1 MVSIRKEKLGVTLI
15 IVITLFA
22 VSGMLL
28 QDPIAQDSSYHRF
41 GDSREI
47 FSILNF
53 WNVVSNLPF
62 LIVGIIGLYKIIVT
76 GTLNIIADIKISYIL
91 LFLGVSL
98 VAFGSGYYHLWPDN
112 QTLVWDRLP
121 MTVAFMALF
130 SIVIGEFISVSAGKA
145 LLLPFILVGTSSVI
159 FWHFSEIRGA
169 GDLRYYAF
177 IQFFPI
183 IVIPVILVCFRSR
196 CRGVNA
202 YWLLLTAYIVAKV
215 FEQFDGAVYNW
226 LGFISGHSIK
236 HIVVALGLYI
246 LLVSYERRS
255 CT

>member
-1 MVSIRKEKLGVTLI
+1 
-15 IVITLFA
+15 
-22 VSGMLL
+22 
-28 QDPIAQDSSYHRF
+28 RF
-41 GDSREI
+41 SDSRKI

-62 LIVGIIGLYKIIVT
+62 LIVGVIGLYRIIVT
-76 GTLNIIADIKISYIL
+76 GTLNVIGDIKISYIL

-121 MTVAFMALF
+121 MTIAFMALF
-130 SIVIGEFISVSAGKA
+130 SIVISEFISARAGKA
-145 LLLPFILVGTSSVI
+145 LLLPFILAGASSVI
-159 FWHFSEIRGA
+159 YWHFSEFRGA

-177 IQFFPI
+177 VQFFPI
-183 IVIPVILVCFRSR
+183 IVIPVILVCFSSR

-215 FEQFDGAVYNW
+215 FEQFDGAVYSW
-226 LGFISGHSIK
+226 LGIISGHSIK
-236 HIVVALGLYI
+236 HVVVAFGLYI